1 MFPLKL
7 ISKVMS
13 EFKPVQPVVD
23 NGSDSTNPTEK
34 RCDKRYFKLP
44 FVGAFSSL
52 ANKKLASLVHSY
64 CNEIDARFIFETFK
78 IGCYFSCKDS
88 VPRSLLSHVVYNFSC
103 AGCGVCYVGETT
115 RHFEQ
120 RVKEHLST
128 DTSSAINKHLK
139 ENPHCKNSCNN
150 TCFSIIDRAHSRFQL
165 IVKEALYI
173 KIKKP
178 VLNLKVFSYTP
189 KLLL

>member
-1 MFPLKL
+1 
-7 ISKVMS
+7 MS
-13 EFKPVQPVVD
+13 DFKPSQPVVD
-23 NGSDSTNPTEK
+23 NGSDSRNPTEK

-52 ANKKLASLVHSY
+52 ANKKLAGLVNKY
-64 CNEIDARFIFETFK
+64 CNEEIDARFIFETFK

-88 VPRSLLSHVVYNFSC
+88 VPKSLISHVVYHFSC

-128 DTSSAINKHLK
+128 DTSSAVFKHL
-139 ENPHCKNSCNN
+139 EVNMPFYSTSCRTMFRVTTTGRTRTNHN
-150 TCFSIIDRAHSRFQL
+150 M
-165 IVKEALYI
+165 
-173 KIKKP
+173 
-178 VLNLKVFSYTP
+178 
-189 KLLL
+189 